1 MARWRR
7 LDLGYDSVPL
17 EPEAAFVVS
26 GERVTVDLHQPAAIG
41 AVRYAINGL
50 APSTASP
57 PYGQPLTLPFGS
69 LLSAQAYLGN
79 TALGA
84 PKRWIIRSELIRTRT
99 ASEMELCSNAIPLR
113 LEDDGPT
120 AGKRLVHW
128 VDIMHPC
135 WIWRGAP
142 LDRVTRVVAQVGRLP
157 FNFAVGEDIHKITFE
172 PLATAA
178 GELRVRRD
186 TCDGPIVA
194 TIPLQSATKTSG
206 VAEVTGQLVAQSGAH
221 DLCMTFTQ
229 NGPDPFWVL
238 DRLTLQP

>member
-1 MARWRR
+1 M
-7 LDLGYDSVPL
+7 
-17 EPEAAFVVS
+17 
-26 GERVTVDLHQPAAIG
+26 
-41 AVRYAINGL
+41 
-50 APSTASP
+50 
-57 PYGQPLTLPFGS
+57 
-69 LLSAQAYLGN
+69 
-79 TALGA
+79 ALGT
-84 PKRWIIRSELIRTRT
+84 PKHWIIRPELLRTRA

-172 PLATAA
+172 PPATAA
-178 GELRVRRD
+178 GELHVRRD
-186 TCDGPIVA
+186 TCDGPIIA
-194 TIPLQSATKTSG
+194 TIPLQSATRTSG
-206 VAEVTGQLVAQSGAH
+206 VAEVTDPLVALSGAH